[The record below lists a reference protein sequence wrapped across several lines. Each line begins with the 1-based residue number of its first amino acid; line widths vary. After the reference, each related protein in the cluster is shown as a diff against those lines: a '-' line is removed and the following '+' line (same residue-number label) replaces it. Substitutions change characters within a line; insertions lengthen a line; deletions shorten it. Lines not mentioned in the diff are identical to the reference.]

1 MDKYQET
8 FETWNKIAKI
18 YEDKFMDMDLYN
30 ESYDF
35 ICKNINTEN
44 ASLLEI
50 GCGPGNITKYLLN
63 KRPDFKILGIDVAPK
78 MIELARKN
86 NPTAKFEVMD
96 ARAIGQIN
104 GSFDGI
110 IAGFYLPYLSVAEC
124 NEFISNASKLLRAK
138 GLIYLSF
145 VEGEPEASEFKTNHE
160 GDRVYFQYHELA
172 EVETQ
177 LQANGFG
184 DIQVSK
190 VAFKKPDIHTIVIA
204 RKIKYD

>member
-35 ICKNINTEN
+35 IIKNIDQEN
-44 ASLLEI
+44 AKLLEI
-50 GCGPGNITKYLLN
+50 GCGPGNITKYLLS
-63 KRPDFKILGIDVAPK
+63 KRPDFHIFGIDVAPK
-78 MIELARKN
+78 MIELAQKN
-86 NPTAKFEVMD
+86 NPTAHFEVMD
-96 ARAIGQIN
+96 ARKIHKIDDH
-104 GSFDGI
+104 FDGI
-110 IAGFYLPYLSVAEC
+110 IAGFYLPYLSTTEC
-124 NEFISNASKLLRAK
+124 NELISKASKLLTAS

-145 VEGEPEASEFKTNHE
+145 VEGNPEASEFKTNHE

-172 EVETQ
+172 GVEAQ
-177 LQANGFG
+177 LVTNGFG
-184 DIQVSK
+184 DIQVFK

-204 RKIKYD
+204 KRNTGY

>member
-8 FETWNKIAKI
+8 FETWNKVAKI

-35 ICKNINTEN
+35 ICKNITAKSANI
-44 ASLLEI
+44 LEI
-50 GCGPGNITKYLLN
+50 GCGPGNITKYLLK

-78 MIELARKN
+78 MIELAQKN
-86 NPTAKFEVMD
+86 NPTASFKVMD
-96 ARAIGQIN
+96 ARAINQISD
-104 GSFDGI
+104 SFDGI
-110 IAGFYLPYLSVAEC
+110 IAGFYLPYLSVEEC
-124 NEFISNASKLLRAK
+124 NEFISNSSKLLTDR

-145 VEGEPEASEFKTNHE
+145 VEGNPQASEFKTNHE

-177 LQANGFG
+177 LKANGFG
-184 DIQVSK
+184 DIHVSK

-204 RKIKYD
+204 RKK